1 HPLQG
6 SKRIVDGLQSE
17 RAILGDLR
25 ANADVVIDTSTLN
38 VHDLRRKVEAA
49 FAEGDPR
56 ALHATVM
63 SFGFKYGIPVDADMV
78 ADVRFLPNPHWNP
91 ELRPL
96 TGRDLAVSSTV
107 LATDTAQRF
116 LEIFTAQIA
125 LVTPG
130 YLDEGKRY
138 VTIAVGCT
146 GGKHRS
152 VAMAE
157 ELGARLRLGGMETL
171 VMHRDLGRE

>member
-1 HPLQG
+1 
-6 SKRIVDGLQSE
+6 
-17 RAILGDLR
+17 
-25 ANADVVIDTSTLN
+25 
-38 VHDLRRKVEAA
+38 
-49 FAEGDPR
+49 
-56 ALHATVM
+56 
-63 SFGFKYGIPVDADMV
+63 MV

-116 LEIFTAQIA
+116 LEIFSAQIA